1 MEVGVVEHLHT
12 FLEAVGA
19 VGILLIDL
27 GMEVMAPKK
36 KFNHVLS

>member
-27 GMEVMAPKK
+27 ELQGH
-36 KFNHVLS
+36 FFFLTLDSG